1 MIVLAKYIELNNE
14 VKNLKDG
21 FYQIEKDIEAVRDYF
36 ISHIND
42 GNTVYFHDLKEKLD
56 FLVENE
62 YYDEN
67 ILKLYTYEQIKK
79 VYKIAYSKKFRFPSF
94 MSAFKFY
101 TTYALRTDDG
111 GSILERY
118 EDRVSINALYLAK
131 GDFEKAKQYVRVL
144 INQEYQPATPTF
156 LNAGRK
162 RSGRM
167 VSCFLLDCPDT
178 TEGIMY
184 IIQACAQLSRFGGG
198 VGVNLSKIRA
208 SGEPIKGV
216 EGASSGVIGV
226 AKLLEDTFSHFN
238 QLGQRSGS
246 GVAYLN
252 IFHDDILEFLDT
264 KQINVDEKKRLKT
277 LSIGVIAPDKFFEL
291 AEKNEPYFVFKPYSV
306 FKKYGIHLDEMDMNE
321 WYDKLVN
328 DRDIK
333 KRKLDA
339 RDMLTTIAKTQLASG
354 YPYFMYRD
362 NANKLHHL
370 GDLAPV
376 RMSNL
381 CTEIFQAQ
389 TESDIQGYNGV
400 DTFGYDISCN
410 LGSLNLVRMIEEAF
424 KRGSIEESVSTG
436 IWALTTVAD
445 DTSIDEVPSVKKAN
459 DDMHSV
465 GLGVMNWH
473 GLLAKNFM
481 VYGSEESIDLANV
494 LGAMIRYY
502 SLKTS
507 MEIAK
512 ERKQTFKHFDKSQY
526 SKGKGLEMYIEESHA
541 PSTDQV
547 AEMLNGIYIPTQDD
561 WAKLVADIQEHGL
574 YHAYLNAIAPTG
586 SISYVH
592 SATSGVM
599 PITEHVETRVYG
611 DSTTHYPMPY
621 LNKDTYWYY
630 TTAYDMDMYD
640 MIDVVATW
648 QKHIDQGI
656 SCTLFVNSD
665 IATNELARYYIYGH
679 KKGLKSLYYTRTR
692 NTNADDCISCTI

>member
-1 MIVLAKYIELNNE
+1 MAKYIELNNE
-14 VKNLKDG
+14 VKNLVDG
-21 FYQIEKDIEAVRDYF
+21 FYQIEKDKEAVRDYF
-36 ISHIND
+36 ISHVNEE
-42 GNTVYFHDLKEKLD
+42 TVFFHNLREKLD
-56 FLVENE
+56 YLIENE
-62 YYDEN
+62 YYDEKVIN
-67 ILKLYTYEQIKK
+67 QYTYQQVKT
-79 VYKIAYSKKFRFPSF
+79 VFNIAYGKKFRFPSF

-101 TTYALRTDDG
+101 NNYALKTNDG
-111 GSILERY
+111 KKYLERY
-118 EDRVSINALYLAK
+118 EDRVAVNALYLAQ
-131 GDFEKAKQYVRVL
+131 GDYEKAKAHVRNL
-144 INQEYQPATPTF
+144 INQNYQPATPTF

-184 IIQACAQLSRFGGG
+184 IVQSSAQLSRFGGG
-198 VGVNLSKIRA
+198 VGLNLSKLRA
-208 SGEPIKGV
+208 SGEAIKGV
-216 EGASSGVIGV
+216 ENASSGVVGV

-238 QLGQRSGS
+238 QLGQRNGS

-252 IFHDDILEFLDT
+252 IFHDDIEDFLDT

-291 AEKNEPYFVFKPYSV
+291 AEKNEPFFVFKPYSV
-306 FKKYGIHLDEMDMNE
+306 FKKYGVHLDELDMNE

-328 DRDIK
+328 DRDVK

-362 NANKLHHL
+362 NANRLHHL
-370 GDLAPV
+370 GDLSSIK
-376 RMSNL
+376 MSNL

-389 TESDIQGYNGV
+389 TPSDIQGYQGE

-410 LGSLNLVRMIEEAF
+410 LGSLNLVKLVENGMAKEA
-424 KRGSIEESVSTG
+424 IHLA
-436 IWALTTVAD
+436 IDALTAVAD

-459 DDMHSV
+459 DDMHSI
-465 GLGVMNWH
+465 GLGGMNLH
-473 GLLAKNFM
+473 GLFAKNEI
-481 VYGSEESIDLANV
+481 VYGSEESLDLSNV
-494 LGAMIRYY
+494 LGALIRFY
-502 SLKTS
+502 SLERS
-507 MEIAK
+507 MQIAK
-512 ERKQTFKHFDKSQY
+512 ERKTTFKHFDKSTY
-526 SKGKGLEMYIEESHA
+526 AKGKGLEQYIHNSHEPVTEKVKEVLRGIEI
-541 PSTDQV
+541 PSI
-547 AEMLNGIYIPTQDD
+547 ED
-561 WAKLVADIQEHGL
+561 WKQLIQDIQTYGL

-586 SISYVH
+586 NISYVH
-592 SATSGVM
+592 SSTSGLM

-621 LNKDTYWYY
+621 LNRDTFWYY

-640 MIDVVATW
+640 MIDVIATW
-648 QKHIDQGI
+648 QRHIDQGI

-665 IATNELARYYIYGH
+665 IATNELARLYIYAH

-692 NTNADDCISCTI
+692 NLNADDCISCTI

>member
-1 MIVLAKYIELNNE
+1 MAKYIELNNE
-14 VKNLKDG
+14 VKNLVDG
-21 FYQIEKDIEAVRDYF
+21 FYQIDKDKEAVRDYF
-36 ISHIND
+36 ISHVNE
-42 GNTVYFHDLKEKLD
+42 NTVFFHNLREKLD
-56 FLVENE
+56 YLVENE
-62 YYDEN
+62 YYDEK
-67 ILKLYTYEQIKK
+67 ILNQYTYQQIKT
-79 VYKIAYSKKFRFPSF
+79 VFNIAYGKKFRFPSF

-101 TTYALRTDDG
+101 NNYALKTDDG
-111 GSILERY
+111 KKYLERY
-118 EDRVSINALYLAK
+118 EDRVSINALYLAQ
-131 GDFEKAKQYVRVL
+131 GNYEKAKAHVRNL
-144 INQEYQPATPTF
+144 INQNYQPATPTF

-184 IIQACAQLSRFGGG
+184 IVQSSAQLSRFGGG
-198 VGVNLSKIRA
+198 VGLNLSKLRA

-216 EGASSGVIGV
+216 ENASSGVVGV

-238 QLGQRSGS
+238 QLGQRNGS

-252 IFHDDILEFLDT
+252 IFHDDIEDFLDT

-291 AEKNEPYFVFKPYSV
+291 AEKNEPFFVFKPYSV
-306 FKKYGIHLDEMDMNE
+306 YKKYGVHLDELDMNE

-328 DRDIK
+328 DRDVK

-362 NANKLHHL
+362 NANRLHHL
-370 GDLAPV
+370 GDLSNIK
-376 RMSNL
+376 MSNL

-389 TESDIQGYNGV
+389 TPSDIQGYQGE

-410 LGSLNLVRMIEEAF
+410 LGSLNLVKLVENGMAKEA
-424 KRGSIEESVSTG
+424 IHLA
-436 IWALTTVAD
+436 IDALTTVAD

-459 DDMHSV
+459 DDMHSI
-465 GLGVMNWH
+465 GLGAMNLH
-473 GLLAKNFM
+473 GLFAKNEI
-481 VYGSEESIDLANV
+481 VYGSEESIDLSNV
-494 LGAMIRYY
+494 LGALIRFH
-502 SLKTS
+502 SLERS
-507 MEIAK
+507 MQIAR
-512 ERKQTFKHFDKSQY
+512 ERGRTFKHFDKSTY
-526 SKGKGLEMYIEESHA
+526 AKGKGLEQYIHNSHE
-541 PSTDQV
+541 PVTEKVKDV
-547 AEMLNGIYIPTQDD
+547 LRGIEIPTIAD
-561 WAKLVADIQEHGL
+561 WEQLIQDIQVYGL

-586 SISYVH
+586 NISYVH
-592 SATSGVM
+592 SATSGLM

-621 LNKDTYWYY
+621 LNRDTFWYY

-640 MIDVVATW
+640 MIDVIATW
-648 QKHIDQGI
+648 QRHIDQGI

-665 IATNELARYYIYGH
+665 IATNELARYYIYAH
-679 KKGLKSLYYTRTR
+679 KKGLKSLYYTRTK
-692 NTNADDCISCTI
+692 NLNAEDCISCTI

>member
-1 MIVLAKYIELNNE
+1 MAKYIELNNE
-14 VKNLKDG
+14 VKNLVDG
-21 FYQIEKDIEAVRDYF
+21 FYQIEKDKEAVRDYF
-36 ISHIND
+36 ISHVNEE
-42 GNTVYFHDLKEKLD
+42 TVFFHNLKEKLD
-56 FLVENE
+56 YLIENE
-62 YYDEN
+62 YYDEKVIN
-67 ILKLYTYEQIKK
+67 QYTYQQVKT
-79 VYKIAYSKKFRFPSF
+79 VFNIAYGKKFRFPSF

-101 TTYALRTDDG
+101 NNYALKTNDG
-111 GSILERY
+111 KKYLERY
-118 EDRVSINALYLAK
+118 EDRVAVNALYLAQ
-131 GDFEKAKQYVRVL
+131 GDYEKAKAHVRNL
-144 INQEYQPATPTF
+144 INQNYQPATPTF

-184 IIQACAQLSRFGGG
+184 IVQSSAQLSRFGGG
-198 VGVNLSKIRA
+198 VGLNLSKLRA
-208 SGEPIKGV
+208 SGEAIKGV
-216 EGASSGVIGV
+216 ENASSGVVGV

-238 QLGQRSGS
+238 QLGQRNGS

-252 IFHDDILEFLDT
+252 IFHDDIEDFLDT

-291 AEKNEPYFVFKPYSV
+291 AEKNEPFFVFKPYSV
-306 FKKYGIHLDEMDMNE
+306 FKKYGVHLDELDMNE

-328 DRDIK
+328 DRDVK

-362 NANKLHHL
+362 NANRLHHL
-370 GDLAPV
+370 GDLSSIK
-376 RMSNL
+376 MSNL

-389 TESDIQGYNGV
+389 TPSDIQGYQGE

-410 LGSLNLVRMIEEAF
+410 LGSLNLVKLVENGMAKEA
-424 KRGSIEESVSTG
+424 IHLA
-436 IWALTTVAD
+436 IDALTAVAD

-459 DDMHSV
+459 DDMHSI
-465 GLGVMNWH
+465 GLGAMNLH
-473 GLLAKNFM
+473 GLFAKNEI
-481 VYGSEESIDLANV
+481 VYGSEESIDLSNV
-494 LGAMIRYY
+494 LGALIRFY
-502 SLKTS
+502 SLERS
-507 MEIAK
+507 MQIAK
-512 ERKQTFKHFDKSQY
+512 ERKTTFKHFDKSTY
-526 SKGKGLEMYIEESHA
+526 AKGKGLEQYIHNSHEPVTEKVKEVLRGIEI
-541 PSTDQV
+541 PSI
-547 AEMLNGIYIPTQDD
+547 ED
-561 WAKLVADIQEHGL
+561 WKQLIEDIQKYGL

-586 SISYVH
+586 NISYVH
-592 SATSGVM
+592 SSTSGLM

-621 LNKDTYWYY
+621 LNRDTFWYY

-640 MIDVVATW
+640 MVDVIATW
-648 QKHIDQGI
+648 QRHIDQGI

-665 IATNELARYYIYGH
+665 IATNELARLYIYAH

-692 NTNADDCISCTI
+692 NLNADDCISCTI

>member
-1 MIVLAKYIELNNE
+1 LAKYIELNNE
-14 VKNLKDG
+14 VKNLVDG
-21 FYQIEKDIEAVRDYF
+21 FYQIEKDKEAVRDYF
-36 ISHIND
+36 ISHVNEE
-42 GNTVYFHDLKEKLD
+42 TVFFHNLKEKLD
-56 FLVENE
+56 YLIENE
-62 YYDEN
+62 YYDEKVIN
-67 ILKLYTYEQIKK
+67 QYTYQQVKT
-79 VYKIAYSKKFRFPSF
+79 VFNIAYGKKFRFPSF

-101 TTYALRTDDG
+101 NNYALKTNDG
-111 GSILERY
+111 KKYLERY
-118 EDRVSINALYLAK
+118 EDRVAVNALYLAQ
-131 GDFEKAKQYVRVL
+131 GDYEKAKAHVRNL
-144 INQEYQPATPTF
+144 INQNYQPATPTF

-184 IIQACAQLSRFGGG
+184 IVQSSAQLSRFGGG
-198 VGVNLSKIRA
+198 VGLNLSKLRA
-208 SGEPIKGV
+208 SGEAIKGV
-216 EGASSGVIGV
+216 ENASSGVVGV

-238 QLGQRSGS
+238 QLGQRNGS

-252 IFHDDILEFLDT
+252 IFHDDIEDFLDT

-291 AEKNEPYFVFKPYSV
+291 AEKNEPFFVFKPYSV
-306 FKKYGIHLDEMDMNE
+306 FKKYGVHLDELDMNE

-328 DRDIK
+328 DRDVK

-362 NANKLHHL
+362 NANRLHHL
-370 GDLAPV
+370 GDLSSIK
-376 RMSNL
+376 MSNL

-389 TESDIQGYNGV
+389 TPSDIQGYQGE

-410 LGSLNLVRMIEEAF
+410 LGSLNLVKLVENGMAKEA
-424 KRGSIEESVSTG
+424 IHLA
-436 IWALTTVAD
+436 IDALTAVAD

-459 DDMHSV
+459 DDMHSI
-465 GLGVMNWH
+465 GLGAMNLH
-473 GLLAKNFM
+473 GLFAKNEI
-481 VYGSEESIDLANV
+481 VYGSEESIDLSNV
-494 LGAMIRYY
+494 LGALIRFY
-502 SLKTS
+502 SLERS
-507 MEIAK
+507 MQIAK
-512 ERKQTFKHFDKSQY
+512 ERKTTFKHFDKSTY
-526 SKGKGLEMYIEESHA
+526 AKGKGLEQYIHNSHEPVTEKVKEVLRGIEI
-541 PSTDQV
+541 PSI
-547 AEMLNGIYIPTQDD
+547 ED
-561 WAKLVADIQEHGL
+561 WKQLIEDIQKYGL

-586 SISYVH
+586 NISYVH
-592 SATSGVM
+592 SSTSGLM

-621 LNKDTYWYY
+621 LNRDTFWYY

-640 MIDVVATW
+640 MVDVIATW
-648 QKHIDQGI
+648 QRHIDQGI

-665 IATNELARYYIYGH
+665 IATNELARLYIYAH

-692 NTNADDCISCTI
+692 NLNADDCISCTI

>member
-1 MIVLAKYIELNNE
+1 MAKYIELNNE
-14 VKNLKDG
+14 VKNLVDG
-21 FYQIEKDIEAVRDYF
+21 FYQIDKDKEAVRDYF
-36 ISHIND
+36 ISHVNE
-42 GNTVYFHDLKEKLD
+42 NTVFFHNLKEKLD
-56 FLVENE
+56 YLVENE
-62 YYDEN
+62 YYDEK
-67 ILKLYTYEQIKK
+67 ILNQYTYQQIKT
-79 VYKIAYSKKFRFPSF
+79 VFNIAYGKKFRFPSF

-101 TTYALRTDDG
+101 NNYALKTDDG
-111 GSILERY
+111 KKYLERY
-118 EDRVSINALYLAK
+118 EDRVSINALYLAQ
-131 GDFEKAKQYVRVL
+131 GNYEKAKAHVRNL
-144 INQEYQPATPTF
+144 INQNYQPATPTF

-184 IIQACAQLSRFGGG
+184 IVQSSAQLSRFGGG
-198 VGVNLSKIRA
+198 VGLNLSKLRA

-216 EGASSGVIGV
+216 ENASSGVVGV

-238 QLGQRSGS
+238 QLGQRNGS

-252 IFHDDILEFLDT
+252 IFHDDIEDFLDT

-291 AEKNEPYFVFKPYSV
+291 AEKNEPFFVFKPYSV
-306 FKKYGIHLDEMDMNE
+306 YKKYGVHLDELDMNE

-328 DRDIK
+328 DRDVK

-362 NANKLHHL
+362 NANRLHHL
-370 GDLAPV
+370 GDLSTIK
-376 RMSNL
+376 MSNL

-389 TESDIQGYNGV
+389 TPSDIQGYQGE

-410 LGSLNLVRMIEEAF
+410 LGSLNLVKLVENGMAKEA
-424 KRGSIEESVSTG
+424 IHLA
-436 IWALTTVAD
+436 IDALTTVAD

-459 DDMHSV
+459 DDMHSI
-465 GLGVMNWH
+465 GLGGMNLH
-473 GLLAKNFM
+473 GLFAKNEI
-481 VYGSEESIDLANV
+481 VYGSEESIDLSNV
-494 LGAMIRYY
+494 LGALIRFH
-502 SLKTS
+502 SLERS
-507 MEIAK
+507 MQIAR
-512 ERKQTFKHFDKSQY
+512 ERGRTFKHFDKSTY
-526 SKGKGLEMYIEESHA
+526 AKGKGLEQYIHNSHE
-541 PSTDQV
+541 PVTEKVKDV
-547 AEMLNGIYIPTQDD
+547 LRGIEIPTIAD
-561 WAKLVADIQEHGL
+561 WEQLIQDIQIYGL

-586 SISYVH
+586 NISYVH
-592 SATSGVM
+592 SATSGLM

-621 LNKDTYWYY
+621 LNRDTFWYY

-640 MIDVVATW
+640 MIDVIATW
-648 QKHIDQGI
+648 QRHIDQGI

-665 IATNELARYYIYGH
+665 IATNELARYYIYAH
-679 KKGLKSLYYTRTR
+679 KKGLKSLYYTRTK
-692 NTNADDCISCTI
+692 NLNAEDCISCTI